1 MLAARVL
8 RRQRLIPLCR
18 LEYPSPVL
26 ASTTTL
32 SSRSARAILPLPV
45 PPRHHQQRRH
55 YQSED
60 EIRERLRHARPLLSH
75 TAADR
80 FTTAGRGRS
89 SRVFVIGCVVA
100 AVIFYF
106 FNSQK
111 VPVTGRRRFNFL
123 SDRFVVYLG
132 AEGAE
137 DVAQTIKAQGGRFL
151 PQRDWRY
158 REVQRV
164 MARLVPVSG
173 MADVD
178 WKIQVID
185 DESET

>member
-8 RRQRLIPLCR
+8 RRQRLPVCR

-26 ASTTTL
+26 ATTL
-32 SSRSARAILPLPV
+32 SSRCPRAKLLPAA
-45 PPRHHQQRRH
+45 PRHHQQRRH

-80 FTTAGRGRS
+80 FTTTGRGRN

-100 AVIFYF
+100 AAVFYF

-137 DVAQTIKAQGGRFL
+137 DVVQMIKAQGGRFL
-151 PQRDWRY
+151 PPRDWRY